1 MGWIDSRTYYIKRRK
16 SKVWD
21 FSLHA
26 GYGNIS
32 YGDSSSETQIRYNF
46 AQGNRDRYDIID
58 HGHEKKAF
66 MCFFIDLYSPRY
78 SGN

>member
-32 YGDSSSETQIRYNF
+32 YRDLSAVIQNLKSNF
-46 AQGNRDRYDIID
+46 MPI
-58 HGHEKKAF
+58 KT
-66 MCFFIDLYSPRY
+66 DL
-78 SGN
+78 

>member
-46 AQGNRDRYDIID
+46 AYLLKSEQIKRFSLYFLKSNNADLSKI
-58 HGHEKKAF
+58 
-66 MCFFIDLYSPRY
+66 CFTL
-78 SGN
+78 